1 VAVDVAFTEAPDPVA
16 NPSPA
21 FTTDVVERALVD
33 AEQLL
38 SGSGPISAVDRVH
51 TALHGYLSGAGT
63 GEPRGRVQICH
74 PRRQRLT
81 WDGLARTWI
90 AASDQQR
97 ADWLTAM
104 PAEAQLFAPQAR
116 PETTHSIPGDAGRDH
131 RAFAGSEAWSD
142 FGAPKRRN
150 NRPLIHPGRCNHL
163 LAWRSIAAALGFRHP
178 TREQLCS

>member
-51 TALHGYLSGAGT
+51 TALHGYLSRAGT

-74 PRRQRLT
+74 PRAK
-81 WDGLARTWI
+81 D
-90 AASDQQR
+90 
-97 ADWLTAM
+97 
-104 PAEAQLFAPQAR
+104 
-116 PETTHSIPGDAGRDH
+116 
-131 RAFAGSEAWSD
+131 
-142 FGAPKRRN
+142 
-150 NRPLIHPGRCNHL
+150 
-163 LAWRSIAAALGFRHP
+163 
-178 TREQLCS
+178 